1 MWQRPPM
8 YSMALMGHAMAL
20 GTSHERCA
28 ACVVSDILKCKK
40 CKNAKF
46 AIKNAF
52 ITLQK
57 QNRRTLRGTC
67 TLQ

>member
-1 MWQRPPM
+1 
-8 YSMALMGHAMAL
+8 MAATAHVLHGSHRDMRWLLGPVMRDAL
-20 GTSHERCA
+20 RVWCP
-28 ACVVSDILKCKK
+28 ILKCKK
-40 CKNAKF
+40 CKKAKF

-57 QNRRTLRGTC
+57 QNRRTLRGTY